1 MGLMSKMA
9 DIGNDMTRKDAEFT
23 VSQMTKPDGRLHVAI
38 VGVKSG
44 LSLGAHNT
52 AIDMQA
58 TMYLE
63 AVVSAMQDAGMDVL
77 GVSSAKSDVKDLSFL
92 VTYR

>member
-1 MGLMSKMA
+1 
-9 DIGNDMTRKDAEFT
+9 
-23 VSQMTKPDGRLHVAI
+23 
-38 VGVKSG
+38 
-44 LSLGAHNT
+44 
-52 AIDMQA
+52 MQA